1 MCTPVVTADM
11 MAADMGDAADK
22 GFQRFPLS
30 EDEHRALL
38 ERARREVPAMSA
50 TVKLILE
57 HRRRRRIESRRRRGL
72 PPLPGDVSPP
82 TWLL

>member
-1 MCTPVVTADM
+1 M
-11 MAADMGDAADK
+11 MVADMGDAADK

-50 TVKLILE
+50 TAPTPY
-57 HRRRRRIESRRRRGL
+57 RPAASTARS
-72 PPLPGDVSPP
+72 VSAA
-82 TWLL
+82 